1 MTQAKRRWIV
11 LAVVLLVA
19 AGGFAVVRRRGEPAA
34 SDAMR
39 TAQVT
44 RGTIALTVSATGT
57 VEAAS
62 VVEVRS
68 RATGQ
73 VTRVLVDEGQQ
84 VRKGQ
89 VLVELDD
96 PDARAAVASRS
107 ASLRSAEAAEASA
120 QARLN
125 ELRAGATTYER
136 QQAEEAV
143 HQAEASLA
151 QARETLTRQ
160 EQLLRDGYVAQ
171 SVVDQARSDVQIAES
186 QLRAAR
192 AKLAE
197 LAAGST
203 PEQLAQAEAA
213 VRQATAQ
220 AEETRAGLRQAEE
233 QLGETR
239 ISAPIGGVVVKR
251 SVDVGQTII
260 GGSGVGGT
268 LVITL
273 AQIEPL
279 HATVRVDE
287 SDIARVRIGMAVRL
301 TADALQD
308 AVIRGRVDRIAAVAE
323 VVQNVTQFAVTVVL
337 RDPPPGVRLGM
348 TVDADFLL
356 GRADNVLVIP
366 QEAVK
371 AGNPRT
377 VTVVNEGVLEPRPVQ
392 TGLSDGRKV
401 EILSGLREGEV
412 VFLGYARQQQTTQ
425 PAGRSP
431 FVPQFRPR
439 QPQQPGGTNR

>member
-1 MTQAKRRWIV
+1 MTQATRKWIV
-11 LAVVLLVA
+11 LGVVLLVA
-19 AGGFAVVRRRGEPAA
+19 AGGFAAVRRRGGP
-34 SDAMR
+34 SDSGAMR
-39 TAQVT
+39 TAKVT
-44 RGTIALTVSATGT
+44 RGSIVLSVSATGT

-62 VVEVRS
+62 QVEVRS

-73 VTRVLVDEGQQ
+73 VTGVLVDEGQR

-96 PDARAAVASRS
+96 PDARAAVESRK
-107 ASLRSAEAAEASA
+107 ASLRSAEAAVASA
-120 QARLN
+120 QARLD
-125 ELRAGATTYER
+125 ELRAGATTFER
-136 QQAEEAV
+136 QQAEEAAR
-143 HQAEASLA
+143 QAEASLA

-192 AKLAE
+192 AKVAE
-197 LAAGST
+197 LSAGST

-220 AEETRAGLRQAEE
+220 AEETRAALAQAEE

-239 ISAPIGGVVVKR
+239 ISAPIAGVVVKR

-268 LVITL
+268 LVITI
-273 AQIEPL
+273 AQIDPL

-287 SDIARVRIGMAVRL
+287 SDIARIKSGMGVRL
-301 TADALQD
+301 TADALPD

-337 RDPPPGVRLGM
+337 QNPPPAVRLGM
-348 TVDADFLL
+348 TVDADFVLA
-356 GRADNVLVIP
+356 RADNVLVVP

-371 AGNPRT
+371 AGNPAT
-377 VTVVNEGVLEPRPVQ
+377 VIVVGEGVLETRPVR
-392 TGLSDGRKV
+392 TGLSDGRRV
-401 EILSGLREGEV
+401 EILSGLREGDV
-412 VFLGYARQQQTTQ
+412 VFLGYAREQTTQ
-425 PAGRSP
+425 PGGRSP
-431 FVPQFRPR
+431 FVPQIRSR
-439 QPQQPGGTNR
+439 QQQPPPGGTNR

>member
-1 MTQAKRRWIV
+1 MKRRWIV
-11 LAVVLLVA
+11 VIVVLLLA
-19 AGGFAVVRRRGEPAA
+19 AGGVALARRRGDSPK
-34 SDAMR
+34 SDGMR
-39 TAQVT
+39 TALVT
-44 RGTIALTVSATGT
+44 RGTIVLGVSATGT

-62 VVEVRS
+62 QVEVRS

-73 VTRVLVDEGQQ
+73 VTRVLVDEGQR

-96 PDARAAVASRS
+96 PDARAAVESRK
-107 ASLRSAEAAEASA
+107 ASLRSAEAAVASA
-120 QARLN
+120 QARLD

-136 QQAEEAV
+136 QQADEAV
-143 HQAEASLA
+143 RQAEASLA
-151 QARETLTRQ
+151 QAHDTLARQ

-171 SVVDQARSDVQIAES
+171 SVVDQARSNVQITES

-192 AKLAE
+192 ARLAE

-220 AEETRAGLRQAEE
+220 AEETRAAVRQAEE
-233 QLGETR
+233 QLSETR
-239 ISAPIGGVVVKR
+239 ITAPISGVVVKR

-273 AQIEPL
+273 AQIDPL

-287 SDIARVRIGMAVRL
+287 SDIARVKIGMGVRL
-301 TADALQD
+301 TADALPD

-337 RDPPPGVRLGM
+337 QDPPPAVRLGM
-348 TVDADFLL
+348 TVDADFELA
-356 GRADNVLVIP
+356 RAANVLVVP
-366 QEAVK
+366 QDAVK

-377 VTVVNEGVLEPRPVQ
+377 VTVVTEGALETRPVQ
-392 TGLSDGRKV
+392 TGLSDGRRV

-412 VFLGYARQQQTTQ
+412 VFLGYARQQTTQ

-431 FVPQFRPR
+431 FTPQFRPR
-439 QPQQPGGTNR
+439 QQQPQPGGTNR